1 MSLPAAAAG
10 SGSPGVDANVGS
22 FKLEFPKQLPSRN
35 TTLQKAC
42 VAAVFQANPAS
53 CPAAS
58 DIGSVSVVTPVLS
71 VPLAGPIYLVS
82 YGGEKFPQLV
92 LILQGEGVTVDV
104 TGTVFVSKQGIT
116 SVTLKSVPD
125 APFTSV
131 EVRNPRGPFSI
142 LTANVPEKKE
152 FSLCG
157 QSLVMPTEMVA
168 QNGAVFRQST
178 KIAVT
183 GCTKGAPGGRRSS
196 RKRSRCAARNRRAP
210 GGGSCEATARKRY
223 GPAKKAS
230 KSNRRA
236 K

>member
-1 MSLPAAAAG
+1 
-10 SGSPGVDANVGS
+10 
-22 FKLEFPKQLPSRN
+22 
-35 TTLQKAC
+35 
-42 VAAVFQANPAS
+42 
-53 CPAAS
+53 
-58 DIGSVSVVTPVLS
+58 VVTPVLA

-82 YGGEKFPQLV
+82 YGGEKFPELV
-92 LILQGEGVTVDV
+92 MILQGEGVTVDV
-104 TGTVFVSKQGIT
+104 AGTVFVSKQGIT

-131 EVRNPRGPFSI
+131 EVKNPTGPFSI

-157 QSLVMPTEMVA
+157 QSLLMPTEIVG

-183 GCTKGAPGGRRSS
+183 GCAKSAPSRAQKLAKALVVCRKKPKGS
-196 RKRSRCAARNRRAP
+196 RRA
-210 GGGSCEATARKRY
+210 SCEVTARKRY
-223 GPAKKAS
+223 GPVKKAS